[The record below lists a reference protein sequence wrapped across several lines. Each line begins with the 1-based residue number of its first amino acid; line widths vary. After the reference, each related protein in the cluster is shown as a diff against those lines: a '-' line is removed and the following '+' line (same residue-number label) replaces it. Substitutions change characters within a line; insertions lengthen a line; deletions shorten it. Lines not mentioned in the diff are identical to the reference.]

1 VSKGPEKPDEERS
14 KVRSRKRPPRKRSGN
29 EFKGLAETWNQAVGQ
44 LVGRSWETGVN
55 RDGLQLELTL
65 GPEVTAEEL
74 ERKLKKSLEREL
86 ARRRRIPKAC
96 VFDYQSGAF
105 EGPQSKQPEPSMVFT
120 GYGSTGHPQWEELF
134 QHLLTR
140 GDERVDDVLAHRKRV
155 ALLDDRKSLL
165 GNVMEAFGRSRREYS
180 PWWQVN
186 AGYFTL
192 KDQRFTLTYQV
203 IEMPGPQLRGHLIA
217 DERLLDAMRES
228 DGRRGQFQGL
238 ASLLRRTD
246 RKVILLSEALEQD
259 GSKAS
264 RKKLQHEVR
273 KTLMHLVH
281 AIERKGRQSVRR
293 TEHARER
300 QSQNRPVH
308 VFVGDLKKA
317 GVEHFFRDVR
327 KNSLVVLGKERRVH
341 VFSAEGRHITSLR
354 LARKEIDNRI
364 RRERYD
370 GVAPAEVEGIR
381 EKCLKMSGQTSPR
394 DSQRSKE

>member
-1 VSKGPEKPDEERS
+1 MSKGPEKPREERL
-14 KVRSRKRPPRKRSGN
+14 KPRPRRPKSRQRVDHRFN
-29 EFKGLAETWNQAVGQ
+29 ELAETWNQTVGQ

-55 RDGLQLELTL
+55 RDGLQLELSF

-96 VFDYQSGAF
+96 IFDYQSGAF
-105 EGPQSKQPEPSMVFT
+105 DGPHSTQPEPSMVFT

-134 QHLLTR
+134 QHLLAR

-155 ALLDDRKSLL
+155 AILDDRKALL

-264 RKKLQHEVR
+264 RKKLQQEVR

-281 AIERKGRQSVRR
+281 AIERKGRQSARR

-317 GVEHFFRDVR
+317 GTEHFFRDVR

-341 VFSAEGRHITSLR
+341 VFSSEGRHITSLR

-370 GVAPAEVEGIR
+370 GVSESEVEDIR
-381 EKCLKMSGQTSPR
+381 KKCLKMSEQEARRG
-394 DSQRSKE
+394 SQRGEE